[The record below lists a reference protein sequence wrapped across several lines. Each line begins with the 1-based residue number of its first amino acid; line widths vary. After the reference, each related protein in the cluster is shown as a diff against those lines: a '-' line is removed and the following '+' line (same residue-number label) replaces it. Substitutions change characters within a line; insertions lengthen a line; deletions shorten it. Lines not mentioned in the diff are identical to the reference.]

1 MPNVNNVA
9 PLLNYI
15 NKQAGGI
22 FGPEVTDLDSFVS
35 MGNEVIRSDEN
46 TETFTNTFF
55 DTISKTIDQVRSY
68 TPDTVDLIN
77 NSTEWGAILRTIDV
91 DLIESRDNPAYSLT
105 EGQSV
110 DQNIVRKPTVYQS
123 LYTNFNAWEYDITIP
138 DVQWKT
144 AFKSPE
150 EMQAVINGVF
160 TSLQNS
166 KSRDLENAGRMAYAN
181 LIGENVR
188 ATSDGNAVTVINLLS
203 QYNTNFNKSL
213 TPELCIFDPEF
224 NRYATYVISD
234 TVKTMQGMTTLYNV
248 FRRNKW
254 TPRENMRVMINSQFA
269 SACKMYLQSDVFYK
283 DLVELPKYSE
293 IPYWQSVGNG
303 ERSFADSTEIAIRTA
318 SGYGINQK
326 GIIAVIADDEAVGI
340 CKMDE
345 RTTSHHN
352 ARGEYTNYFS
362 KCDMG
367 YYNNMRMQSVIFV
380 VAPVATPA
388 ASTLSVYVGET
399 VKGDETPITTTF
411 TSVGGESVV
420 NLSVGS
426 TTLVADTDYT
436 VSNNVYTFPT
446 TYLDDLG
453 VGDTIV
459 KFTLSNDGVIPFVIR
474 IKKAES

>member
-1 MPNVNNVA
+1 MPNVNNIA

-35 MGNEVIRSDEN
+35 MGNEVIRSDTN
-46 TETFTNTFF
+46 TETFTQTFC
-55 DTISKTIDQVRSY
+55 DVISRTIDMVRSY

-91 DLIESRDNPAYSLT
+91 DLIEARDNPAYSLT

-138 DVQWKT
+138 DIQWKT

-188 ATSDGNAVTVINLLS
+188 ATSDGNAVTVINLLA
-203 QYNTNFNKSL
+203 QYNTNFGKNL

-224 NRYATYVISD
+224 NRFATYVISD

-254 TPRENMRVMINSQFA
+254 TPRENMRVMINTQFA

-283 DLVELPKYSE
+283 DLVELPKYRE

-352 ARGEYTNYFS
+352 GRGEYTNYFS

-367 YYNNMRMQSVIFV
+367 YYNNMRMQSVVFV

-388 ASTLSVYVGET
+388 ASKLSVYVGET
-399 VKGDETPITTTF
+399 VKGDETPITTKF
-411 TSVGGESVV
+411 TSVDSETVST
-420 NLSVGS
+420 LSVGS

-459 KFTLSNDGVIPFVIR
+459 KFTMSNGGVIPFVIR
-474 IKKAES
+474 IKRAS